1 MEATLK
7 SGKKKNSL
15 TQWADNPPSSSRRL
29 RLISEAAADFFDKSV
44 DELREKV
51 RSHELVWYRGV
62 CMWLARDAGY
72 TLQAIGDW
80 WDRDHGTVLNA
91 VILVDDLRA
100 QKPAYDKQFRR
111 FAVFTKNYMRKKD
124 VT

>member
-1 MEATLK
+1 MENKLK
-7 SGKKKNSL
+7 PNKSKSNL

-44 DELREKV
+44 SELRKKV
-51 RSHELVWYRGV
+51 RSNELVWYRGV
-62 CMWLARDAGY
+62 CMWLARDEGY

-80 WDRDHGTVLNA
+80 WGRDHGTVLNA
-91 VILVDDLRA
+91 VILVDSLRA